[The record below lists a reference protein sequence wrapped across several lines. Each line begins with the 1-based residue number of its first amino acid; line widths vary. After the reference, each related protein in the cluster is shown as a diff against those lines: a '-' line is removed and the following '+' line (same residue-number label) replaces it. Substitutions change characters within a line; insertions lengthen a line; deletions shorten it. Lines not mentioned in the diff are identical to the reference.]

1 MRQIREEIQ
10 KQNPEGELPAF
21 EEIHAGIQ
29 QSQVNLYPEITGNF
43 LTRALKKCI
52 RKMITFQVIPIM
64 TEQNMVNLKTADLIT
79 EMHDRMIRLEQKQ
92 ALHQQELTALQ
103 SQIKALQKENQK
115 LRELHE

>member
-1 MRQIREEIQ
+1 
-10 KQNPEGELPAF
+10 
-21 EEIHAGIQ
+21 
-29 QSQVNLYPEITGNF
+29 
-43 LTRALKKCI
+43 
-52 RKMITFQVIPIM
+52 MITFQVIPIM